1 MSKSKRKQQPIRV
14 EKAADSVPKEARRAG
29 EPDWTGK
36 CDNCGESPIVPETGL
51 CGPCTFGE
59 AETVGG
65 NW

>member
-1 MSKSKRKQQPIRV
+1 MAKKK
-14 EKAADSVPKEARRAG
+14 DSEREGKTVPAMAHEPSM

-36 CDNCGESPIVPETGL
+36 CQVCGASPIVPETGM

-59 AETVGG
+59 AETFDG

>member
-1 MSKSKRKQQPIRV
+1 MVKKIDIEDTEDGYSDETR
-14 EKAADSVPKEARRAG
+14 
-29 EPDWTGK
+29 PDWSKK
-36 CDNCGESPIVPETGL
+36 CEVCGETPVVPLTGL